1 MGNKIVLISCVSQKL
16 PQRAKVRDLY
26 ISTLFKL
33 NLKYAEKLKPDA
45 IYVLSAKHGLLALDE
60 EIEPYEVTLN
70 NMKSADIKRWAEH
83 VMGQISSQVNLDET
97 TVIFLAGDKYRR
109 YLLPHIPSYGIP
121 LQGLRIGEQLQ
132 RLKEL
137 TS

>member
-1 MGNKIVLISCVSQKL
+1 MNKKIVLISCASQKL

-33 NLKYAEKLKPDA
+33 SLKYAEMLKPDA
-45 IYVLSAKHGLLALDE
+45 IYVLSAKHGLLVLDE

-70 NMKSADIKRWAEH
+70 NMKSADIKQWAKQ
-83 VMGQISSQVNLDET
+83 VMVQLSSQVNLDGT

-109 YLLPHIPSYGIP
+109 YLLPHVPSYEIP

-132 RLKEL
+132 RLKAL